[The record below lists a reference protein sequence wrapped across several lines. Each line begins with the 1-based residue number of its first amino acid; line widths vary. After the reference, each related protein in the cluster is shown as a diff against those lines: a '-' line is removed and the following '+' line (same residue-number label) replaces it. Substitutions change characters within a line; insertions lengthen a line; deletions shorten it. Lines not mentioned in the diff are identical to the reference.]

1 MSAESELDI
10 RWPIG
15 MLFSLMGGMVAIY
28 GLISSDRTF
37 YRPLDMADT
46 RMINLNLSWGL
57 VMLAFGALMIL
68 GAVRAG
74 RKAARD

>member
-15 MLFSLMGGMVAIY
+15 LLFSLMGGMVAIY

>member
-1 MSAESELDI
+1 MSAESQLDI

-15 MLFSLMGGMVAIY
+15 LLFSLMGVLVAIY

-37 YRPLDMADT
+37 YRPLDAADT

-57 VMLAFGALMIL
+57 VMLAFGALMVL
-68 GAVRAG
+68 GALRAD
-74 RKAARD
+74 RKSGE